1 MQLQQGEIVRSLK
14 GHDKDRLYVVLKTA
28 GEDLLYLADGKHR
41 KVDAPKKKR
50 CKHIVS
56 EGIWTHPVTVSIQR
70 DEPVLDS
77 EIRKALAAFRDRFSE
92 NQGGKT
98 LGEKRHD

>member
-1 MQLQQGEIVRSLK
+1 MQPRQGEIVKSLK
-14 GHDKDRLYVVLKTA
+14 GHDKDGLYYVMQA
-28 GEDLLYLADGKHR
+28 EDDFLYLVDGKHR
-41 KVDAPKKKR
+41 KVEAPKKKR
-50 CKHIVS
+50 CKHVVS

-77 EIRKALAAFRDRFSE
+77 EIRRALAAFRDRFSE
-92 NQGGKT
+92 NQGGMT